1 MPRFHSVRSFPAWPG
16 SRPQTAR
23 ASRSSSGRSCRS
35 ARPTLGGALLIAA
48 AVASPTAHAFTLEF
62 ESAPA
67 ESGPGH
73 AYSLASSG
81 ECGVSA
87 RCVEP
92 MGDPIRNEQGF
103 NCGGTDNY
111 QVRLNWEDDSGTVHL
126 LKMRMGR
133 THDGRYRCEADDIAH
148 FDTSPL
154 HRDDVVRVRC
164 AADGSCRITLNDVTA
179 GASRQPTR

>member
-1 MPRFHSVRSFPAWPG
+1 MPRFHAARLFPAWPG
-16 SRPQTAR
+16 LRPESEPATR
-23 ASRSSSGRSCRS
+23 RSSGRSHLR
-35 ARPTLGGALLIAA
+35 AHAALGGALLIAA

-73 AYSLASSG
+73 AYQLASSG

-92 MGDPIRNEQGF
+92 LGDPIRNEQGF
-103 NCGGTDNY
+103 NCGGTDNH
-111 QVRLNWEDDSGTVHL
+111 QVRLYWEDDSGTVHL

-179 GASRQPTR
+179 GASRQPKR